1 LSLDGEL
8 MQPWL
13 IDGKATGWVRGE
25 KGLIVVLV
33 RLLCRYDD
41 VLGSL
46 FVLQVWVLEMRW
58 ERVWFV
64 EW

>member
-1 LSLDGEL
+1 

-46 FVLQVWVLEMRW
+46 FVLQVWVLEMR
-58 ERVWFV
+58 
-64 EW
+64 